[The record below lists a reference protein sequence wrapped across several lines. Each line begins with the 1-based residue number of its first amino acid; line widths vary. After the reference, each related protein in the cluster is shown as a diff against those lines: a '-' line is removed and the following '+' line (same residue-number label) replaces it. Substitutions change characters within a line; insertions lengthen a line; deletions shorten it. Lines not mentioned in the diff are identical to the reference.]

1 MRHQE
6 GSSTH
11 KKTAHNN
18 KHDTG
23 VGIIPARFGCS
34 AVGQEIL
41 NINMKETRQVK
52 KKKKRTRDQKTKEI
66 RIAESE

>member
-52 KKKKRTRDQKTKEI
+52 KKKKENKR
-66 RIAESE
+66 SENKRN